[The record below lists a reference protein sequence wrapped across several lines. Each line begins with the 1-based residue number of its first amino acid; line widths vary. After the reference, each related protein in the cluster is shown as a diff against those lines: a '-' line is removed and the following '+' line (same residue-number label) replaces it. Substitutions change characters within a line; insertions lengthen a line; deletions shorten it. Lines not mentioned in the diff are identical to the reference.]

1 MGTVSRYLIG
11 CLTDLWNYLLSRDG
25 NMLAYYFMLPAVDDI
40 LLLAVILSLLVM
52 SAYIGRYLHYSRNKP
67 RAGGDV
73 IITAGTLSLSVLFIG
88 FAFSVS
94 INGFTTLKQAQAR
107 EAQAIEKAWQYSL
120 LLPASA
126 QPKAQGLLRQYLDQR
141 IHFFRDNSLQGGR
154 SWNQLSED
162 REQKLWQVAVSEATH
177 STLPVMDSLLTA
189 YSELRSSQQQTTSA
203 SQRKLPDVAWLV
215 IITFAMTACCLIG
228 RQQRQGFSLLALPV
242 MISLSLFL
250 VAEIDI
256 PGEGIIRVTP
266 DDLVHVAFTLPPV
279 ITGAKHD
286 PTHSVYHA
294 H

>member
-1 MGTVSRYLIG
+1 M
-11 CLTDLWNYLLSRDG
+11 
-25 NMLAYYFMLPAVDDI
+25 MAYYFMLPAADDI
-40 LLLAVILSLLVM
+40 LLLAVMLSLLIM
-52 SAYIGRYLHYSRNKP
+52 AAYIGRYLHYSRDNTSN
-67 RAGGDV
+67 GGNI
-73 IITAGTLSLSVLFIG
+73 IITAGALSLTVLLIG

-94 INGFTTLKQAQAR
+94 INGFVTLKQAQVS
-107 EAQAIEKAWQYSL
+107 EAQTIEKAWQYSL
-120 LLPASA
+120 LLSASA
-126 QPKAQGLLRQYLDQR
+126 QPKAQGLLRQYLYQR

-162 REQKLWQVAVSEATH
+162 SQQKLWLLAVSETTH
-177 STLPVMDSLLTA
+177 SPLPVMDSLLTA
-189 YSELRSSQQQTTSA
+189 YSGLRSSQQQTTAA
-203 SQRKLPDVAWLV
+203 SQRKLPDAAWLV
-215 IITFAMTACCLIG
+215 IIFFAMVACCLTG

-266 DDLVHVAFTLPPV
+266 DDLEHVAFTLPSV

-286 PTHSVYHA
+286 PTYSVYHA

>member
-1 MGTVSRYLIG
+1 M
-11 CLTDLWNYLLSRDG
+11 LS
-25 NMLAYYFMLPAVDDI
+25 YYFMLPAADDI
-40 LLLAVILSLLVM
+40 LLLAVVLSLLIM
-52 SAYIGRYLHYSRNKP
+52 SAYIGRSLHYSRDNTSS
-67 RAGGDV
+67 GGNIV
-73 IITAGTLSLSVLFIG
+73 ITAGALSLTVLLVG

-94 INGFTTLKQAQAR
+94 INGFTTLKQSQIK

-126 QPKAQGLLRQYLDQR
+126 QLKAQVLLRQYLDQR

-162 REQKLWQVAVSEATH
+162 SQQKLWLLAVSETTH
-177 STLPVMDSLLTA
+177 STLPVMGSLLTA
-189 YSELRSSQQQTTSA
+189 YSELRVSQQQTTA
-203 SQRKLPDVAWLV
+203 VSQRKLPDAAWLV
-215 IITFAMTACCLIG
+215 IIVFAMVACCLTG
-228 RQQRQGFSLLALPV
+228 RQQRQGLSLLVLPV

-250 VAEIDI
+250 IAEIDT

-266 DDLVHVAFTLPPV
+266 DDLEHVAFTLPPV
-279 ITGAKHD
+279 NTGVKHD

>member
-1 MGTVSRYLIG
+1 
-11 CLTDLWNYLLSRDG
+11 
-25 NMLAYYFMLPAVDDI
+25 MLFYYFMFPAVGDI
-40 LLLAVILSLLVM
+40 LLLAVMLSLLIM
-52 SAYIGRYLHYSRNKP
+52 SAYIGRYLNYSRDKS
-67 RAGGDV
+67 RTGGSI
-73 IITAGTLSLSVLFIG
+73 IITAGMLLLSVLLIG

-94 INGFTTLKQAQAR
+94 INGFTTLKQVQVR
-107 EAQAIEKAWQYSL
+107 EAQE
-120 LLPASA
+120 
-126 QPKAQGLLRQYLDQR
+126 LLRQYLDQR

-162 REQKLWQVAVSEATH
+162 SEQKLWLLAVSEATH

-189 YSELRSSQQQTTSA
+189 YSELRASQQQTTAA
-203 SQRKLPDVAWLV
+203 SQRKLPDAAWLV
-215 IITFAMTACCLIG
+215 LIVFAMTACCLIG

-266 DDLVHVAFTLPPV
+266 EDLEHVAFTLPPV
-279 ITGAKHD
+279 IAGAKHD
-286 PTHSVYHA
+286 STYSVYHA